1 MQWQEPSGYHHWHKF
16 RKGMKNYI
24 LTVLISSALI
34 SFILISGDVLIVQN
48 ADYNWSNLVALK
60 QQFFSVFALF
70 LGIVCM
76 VNYFNAGRTIIHVT
90 NNEIARSNAELNIE
104 PDRLINFE
112 NIRRYHIDEINWLK
126 WSFLNC
132 VIYNHKGQHVELGL
146 TLDNRE
152 ELDQRLHEL
161 VDKNSQVDKKTN

>member
-16 RKGMKNYI
+16 RNGMTTYI
-24 LTVLISSALI
+24 STVIVASALI
-34 SFILISGDVLIVQN
+34 AFIMITADVVIVQN
-48 ADYNWSNLVALK
+48 SEFTWANLVALK
-60 QQFFSVFALF
+60 QRFFSVFALF
-70 LGIVCM
+70 LGIVWM

-112 NIRRYHIDEINWLK
+112 NIRRYHIDEVNWVK

-132 VIYNHKGQHVELGL
+132 VIYNHKDQHVEIGL
-146 TLDNRE
+146 SEENRE
-152 ELDQRLHEL
+152 ALEQRLDEL
-161 VDKNSQVDKKTN
+161 VAKNSQN